1 MIHNRLK
8 QYFSIQYVKLLK
20 GISLLFLF
28 TGLGV
33 SSHASVNL
41 APPSLDDPYYLGQLT
56 YHKKL
61 ACGTCPLS
69 KTVLEAE
76 QAETFIQS
84 LETDKRFLELLTAKE
99 RSAVAF
105 YVKEFFSPRK

>member
-1 MIHNRLK
+1 MKTMSYHL
-8 QYFSIQYVKLLK
+8 SIIPKPLQLM
-20 GISLLFLF
+20 SLLILISI
-28 TGLGV
+28 
-33 SSHASVNL
+33 SSSASASVNL

-69 KTVLEAE
+69 KTTLDAKT
-76 QAETFIQS
+76 ATNFIES
-84 LETDKRFLELLTAKE
+84 LETDKQFTELLTDKE

-105 YVKEFFSPRK
+105 YVKEFFAPRR

>member
-1 MIHNRLK
+1 MKIIHYRLPM
-8 QYFSIQYVKLLK
+8 FFLPLLV
-20 GISLLFLF
+20 FV
-28 TGLGV
+28 GLA
-33 SSHASVNL
+33 SSASASVNL

-69 KTVLEAE
+69 KTTLDEGA
-76 QAETFIQS
+76 AKNFIKS
-84 LETDKRFLELLTAKE
+84 LKTDKQFLTILTDKE

-105 YVKEFFSPRK
+105 YIEEFFAPR

>member
-1 MIHNRLK
+1 MKIMSYHLSLILKPLRLM
-8 QYFSIQYVKLLK
+8 
-20 GISLLFLF
+20 SLLTLISISFS
-28 TGLGV
+28 V
-33 SSHASVNL
+33 SSSVNL

-69 KTVLEAE
+69 KTTLD
-76 QAETFIQS
+76 AETAKDFIEA
-84 LETDKRFLELLTAKE
+84 LETNKQFTEFLTKKE

-105 YVKEFFSPRK
+105 YVNEFFAPRR

>member
-1 MIHNRLK
+1 MKNMSYRLSTIPK
-8 QYFSIQYVKLLK
+8 SLRLM
-20 GISLLFLF
+20 SLLTLMSISFS
-28 TGLGV
+28 V
-33 SSHASVNL
+33 SASVNL

-69 KTVLEAE
+69 KTTLDAEA
-76 QAETFIQS
+76 AKDFIES
-84 LETDKRFLELLTAKE
+84 LETDKQFAELLTKKE

-105 YVKEFFSPRK
+105 YVKEFFAPRH

>member
-1 MIHNRLK
+1 MILNLFNKCRPNTL
-8 QYFSIQYVKLLK
+8 ITLLA
-20 GISLLFLF
+20 II
-28 TGLGV
+28 GL
-33 SSHASVNL
+33 SATAHASVNL
-41 APPSLDDPYYLGQLT
+41 APPSLDDPYYFGQLT

-76 QAETFIQS
+76 QAEAFIQS
-84 LETDKRFLELLTAKE
+84 LETDKQFHELLTAKE

>member
-1 MIHNRLK
+1 MILN
-8 QYFSIQYVKLLK
+8 LLNK
-20 GISLLFLF
+20 CQLNTLVALLVII
-28 TGLGV
+28 GLSV
-33 SSHASVNL
+33 SAKASVNL
-41 APPSLDDPYYLGQLT
+41 APPSLDDPYYFGQLT

-69 KTVLEAE
+69 ETTLEADK
-76 QAETFIQS
+76 AEAFIKS
-84 LETDKRFLELLTAKE
+84 LETDKQFLELLTAKE

>member
-1 MIHNRLK
+1 MIVN
-8 QYFSIQYVKLLK
+8 LLK
-20 GISLLFLF
+20 KLYQHQQSILLVLLLYM
-28 TGLGV
+28 GLTA
-33 SSHASVNL
+33 SAHASVNL
-41 APPSLDDPYYLGQLT
+41 APPSLDNPYYFGQLT

-69 KTVLEAE
+69 DTILEAA
-76 QAETFIQS
+76 QAEEFIQS

>member
-1 MIHNRLK
+1 MKKMPYRLSRITK
-8 QYFSIQYVKLLK
+8 PLLFM
-20 GISLLFLF
+20 SLLTLISISF
-28 TGLGV
+28 
-33 SSHASVNL
+33 SASASVNL

-69 KTVLEAE
+69 TTTLDADAAKDFV
-76 QAETFIQS
+76 IS
-84 LETDKRFLELLTAKE
+84 LETDKQFTELLTDKE

-105 YVKEFFSPRK
+105 YIKEFFAPRH

>member
-1 MIHNRLK
+1 MIFNSLK
-8 QYFSIQYVKLLK
+8 KFYRYQNSIFL
-20 GISLLFLF
+20 SLLVFS
-28 TGLGV
+28 GLGV
-33 SSHASVNL
+33 SAHASVNL

-69 KTVLEAE
+69 DTTLEIAQLDDFLE
-76 QAETFIQS
+76 S
-84 LETDKRFLELLTAKE
+84 LETDQRFLKLLTAKE

-105 YVKEFFSPRK
+105 YVKEFLSPHK

>member
-1 MIHNRLK
+1 MIFNFPK
-8 QYFSIQYVKLLK
+8 KFIQNQQNIYLTLLLY
-20 GISLLFLF
+20 I
-28 TGLGV
+28 GLTA
-33 SSHASVNL
+33 STYASVNL
-41 APPSLDDPYYLGQLT
+41 APPSLDNPYYLGQLT

-76 QAETFIQS
+76 QAEEFIQS
-84 LETDKRFLELLTAKE
+84 LETDKRFLDLLTAKE

>member
-1 MIHNRLK
+1 MKIMSYRLP
-8 QYFSIQYVKLLK
+8 ILLTLA
-20 GISLLFLF
+20 GLSFLA
-28 TGLGV
+28 
-33 SSHASVNL
+33 SASVNL

-69 KTVLEAE
+69 KTTLD
-76 QAETFIQS
+76 AETAKDFIES
-84 LETDKRFLELLTAKE
+84 LNTDKQFTELLTSKE

-105 YVKEFFSPRK
+105 YVKEFFAPRR

>member
-1 MIHNRLK
+1 MKAISYRLPPLP
-8 QYFSIQYVKLLK
+8 IP
-20 GISLLFLF
+20 LLFMPLLILIGMSF
-28 TGLGV
+28 
-33 SSHASVNL
+33 SASASVNL

-69 KTVLEAE
+69 KTTLDAAAAKNFV
-76 QAETFIQS
+76 QS
-84 LETDKRFLELLTAKE
+84 LETDKQFTELLTNKE

-105 YVKEFFSPRK
+105 YVKEFFAPRR

>member
-1 MIHNRLK
+1 MKIMSYQLSIIPKPLRLM
-8 QYFSIQYVKLLK
+8 
-20 GISLLFLF
+20 SLLTLM
-28 TGLGV
+28 TISISV
-33 SSHASVNL
+33 SASVNL

-69 KTVLEAE
+69 KKTLDAEA
-76 QAETFIQS
+76 AKDFIKS
-84 LETDKRFLELLTAKE
+84 LETDKQFTELLSKKE

-105 YVKEFFSPRK
+105 YVKEFFAPRH